1 MIDKI
6 NFQFE
11 FDQLNVAYA
20 SSLDTGDF
28 ATWIDFFT
36 DNCRYVV
43 QSRENYDR
51 NLPLALIDLCSK
63 DMLKDRIYGV
73 TDTIFHQPY
82 YTRHVI
88 GAGLLKDIT
97 QENNQTVYNVVSN
110 YAVFRTKPRGTTEV
124 FNVGYYKD
132 KIIRS
137 DVGLKV
143 LQRHCVYDSELVLNA
158 LIYPI

>member
-20 SSLDTGDF
+20 SALDNYDF

-51 NLPLALIDLCSK
+51 NLPLALIDLSSK
-63 DMLKDRIYGV
+63 DMLRDRIYGV

-82 YTRHVI
+82 YTRHLI
-88 GAGLLKDIT
+88 SAGLLKNISE
-97 QENNQTVYNVVSN
+97 ENNQTVYNMISN
-110 YAVFRTKPRGTTEV
+110 YAVFRTKPRGATEV

-132 KIIRS
+132 KIIQINS
-137 DVGLKV
+137 GLKILERV
-143 LQRHCVYDSELVLNA
+143 CVYDSELVLNA
-158 LIYPI
+158 LIYPV